1 MSVTASSHESNQ
13 YYENSSRE
21 KFRLVIYKTL
31 NVLVRESREGY
42 NRIFTKSKYPDNL
55 WWENRKDLEIEI
67 DILGHVNASF
77 KPSIVQN
84 DPDTRWNVIILNKE
98 TTNPK
103 INDLNTETDT
113 NINDKTNTGISVSD
127 SPEKVVEG
135 NPLEIE
141 SKFKYVIGE
150 VTAGGKKAVL
160 SKVDQLEKDCSF
172 ICSKASNMK
181 DGSLDSSR
189 VSDVVCFVVLIAPFD
204 NVLLVSES
212 IRSKKS
218 TYPFVY
224 QLFCEGR
231 FVYIV
236 NKDTTVE
243 VLKKLEQES
252 ADIKQELAENKQELA
267 ENKQELAGVKQ
278 ELAENKQELEN
289 LSNSMEEVKKLL
301 TEILT
306 QVKRV

>member
-1 MSVTASSHESNQ
+1 MTASHESNQ
-13 YYENSSRE
+13 QYRE

-42 NRIFTKSKYPDNL
+42 NRIFAKSKYPDNL

-84 DPDTRWNVIILNKE
+84 DPDTRWNVIILKE

-103 INDLNTETDT
+103 INDE
-113 NINDKTNTGISVSD
+113 TNTGTSVSD

-135 NPLEIE
+135 INTLEIE
-141 SKFKYVIGE
+141 PKFKYVIGE

-160 SKVDQLEKDCSF
+160 SKVDQLEKDCFF

-181 DGSLDSSR
+181 NGSLDSSR
-189 VSDVVCFVVLIAPFD
+189 VSDLVCFVVLIAPYD
-204 NVLLVSES
+204 NALIVSES
-212 IRSKKS
+212 IRSKRL
-218 TYPFVY
+218 TCPFVY

-236 NKDTTVE
+236 NKDTTIE
-243 VLKKLEQES
+243 VLKKLEHES
-252 ADIKQELAENKQELA
+252 ADIKQELA

-278 ELAENKQELEN
+278 ELAENKQKLEN
-289 LSNSMEEVKKLL
+289 LSNNMEEVKQLL
-301 TEILT
+301 SAILT
-306 QVKRV
+306 QMKRA

>member
-1 MSVTASSHESNQ
+1 MMSVTASSHESNQ

-31 NVLVRESREGY
+31 NVWVRESREGY
-42 NRIFTKSKYPDNL
+42 NRIFAKSKYPDNL
-55 WWENRKDLEIEI
+55 WWANRKDLEIEI

-84 DPDTRWNVIILNKE
+84 DPDTRWNVIILKE

-113 NINDKTNTGISVSD
+113 NINDETNTGTSVSD

-135 NPLEIE
+135 NTLEIE
-141 SKFKYVIGE
+141 PKFKYVIGE

-160 SKVDQLEKDCSF
+160 SKVDQLEKDCFF

-181 DGSLDSSR
+181 SGSLDGSR
-189 VSDVVCFVVLIAPFD
+189 VSDVVCFVVLIAPYD
-204 NVLLVSES
+204 NALIVSES
-212 IRSKKS
+212 IRSKRL
-218 TYPFVY
+218 TCPFVY

-243 VLKKLEQES
+243 VLKKLEHES
-252 ADIKQELAENKQELA
+252 ADIKQELA

-278 ELAENKQELEN
+278 ELAENKQKLEN
-289 LSNSMEEVKKLL
+289 LSNNMEEVKELL
-301 TEILT
+301 SEILT
-306 QVKRV
+306 QMKRV

>member
-31 NVLVRESREGY
+31 NVWVRESREGY
-42 NRIFTKSKYPDNL
+42 NRIFAKSKYPDNL
-55 WWENRKDLEIEI
+55 WWETRKDLEIEI

-84 DPDTRWNVIILNKE
+84 DPDTRWNVIILKE
-98 TTNPK
+98 TTNPT
-103 INDLNTETDT
+103 IDDLNTETDT
-113 NINDKTNTGISVSD
+113 NINDETNTGTSVSD

-135 NPLEIE
+135 INTLEIE
-141 SKFKYVIGE
+141 PKFKYVIGE

-160 SKVDQLEKDCSF
+160 SKVDQLEKDCFF
-172 ICSKASNMK
+172 ICSKASNTK
-181 DGSLDSSR
+181 SGSLDCSR
-189 VSDVVCFVVLIAPFD
+189 VSDVVCFVVLIAPYD
-204 NVLLVSES
+204 NALTVSES
-212 IRSKKS
+212 IRNKRL
-218 TYPFVY
+218 TCPFVY

-243 VLKKLEQES
+243 VLKKLEHES
-252 ADIKQELAENKQELA
+252 ADIKQELAEHKQ
-267 ENKQELAGVKQ
+267 K
-278 ELAENKQELEN
+278 LEN
-289 LSNSMEEVKKLL
+289 LSNNIEEVKELL
-301 TEILT
+301 SEILT
-306 QVKRV
+306 HIKKG